1 MCPIASDFVVIS
13 GHQRFGTHLGD
24 STRYT
29 GGTSGGT
36 SSSTG
41 AAGCFTSTIFPSL
54 HRLRMDLG
62 GALFQGRGGD
72 WEPVPSWRVSG
83 FVQTP
88 MCLHFLLPHSSPPNI
103 SSKKIERGRER
114 EGGVCVYVCSQFTGN
129 RKYRIS
135 DQIMSHPQNKLDKQ
149 SLIYLLQPN
158 WPGFGPSCCR
168 TRSKENSW
176 RRVIF
181 GSPSIIETSSP
192 FCYCRRSWPLKLTAM
207 RWRERWLVEISK
219 PLFEAAVE
227 HQKTWVWFQ
236 ENVDL
241 CVNSGDF
248 TKTNGGPQHARP
260 AKNRLSLVWQYLALE
275 W

>member
-1 MCPIASDFVVIS
+1 MLYLHHFPFIASAPNGPWRRPFPR
-13 GHQRFGTHLGD
+13 QRWRLG
-24 STRYT
+24 
-29 GGTSGGT
+29 
-36 SSSTG
+36 
-41 AAGCFTSTIFPSL
+41 A
-54 HRLRMDLG
+54 
-62 GALFQGRGGD
+62 
-72 WEPVPSWRVSG
+72 
-83 FVQTP
+83 
-88 MCLHFLLPHSSPPNI
+88 
-103 SSKKIERGRER
+103 SSKLKSFWFCTDTHVFAFFASPLFSPKYILQKNRERERERGRC
-114 EGGVCVYVCSQFTGN
+114 VCVYVCSQFTGN